1 MSNERSF
8 VLTGAEEGGASA
20 ITPSDPGARSGI
32 LAGAS
37 FVAGVAAAVALS
49 DAPYPRPGSEPADV
63 QRYFRDNPRAARIS
77 VVGQLVSAASL
88 ARFTAS
94 VARLA
99 SRSGQGSRQLQAAAL
114 AGGGLAASSLA
125 TSALLGAALTG
136 RRGEEESS
144 AAALHRWGFAA
155 GGPVHGA
162 GFGLLVGSL
171 GLAGLRT
178 GDLPR
183 SLALACL
190 ASAAA
195 GLLTPLYFVAKPA
208 AWFVPAGRFSGLL
221 VSGIAGATLGRRGRG
236 R

>member
-1 MSNERSF
+1 MPSKRSA
-8 VLTGAEEGGASA
+8 VGTGGARDSIGA
-20 ITPSDPGARSGI
+20 VPPDPGARSGI

-37 FVAGVAAAVALS
+37 FVAGVAAALS
-49 DAPYPRPGSEPADV
+49 LADAPYPRPGSEPADV
-63 QRYFRDNPRAARIS
+63 LRYFRENPGAARIS
-77 VVGQLVSAASL
+77 VVGQLISAASL

-99 SRSGQGSRQLQAAAL
+99 SRSGRGSGMLRKTAVAGGVLAAA
-114 AGGGLAASSLA
+114 SLA
-125 TSALLGAALTG
+125 TSATISAMLTG
-136 RRGEEESS
+136 RQGEQASD

-178 GDLPR
+178 GELPR
-183 SLALACL
+183 PLAIAGL

-195 GLLTPLYFVAKPA
+195 GLLSPLYFVAKPT
-208 AWFVPAGRFSGLL
+208 AWFIPAGRFSGLL
-221 VSGIAGATLGRRGRG
+221 VSGIAGARLGGRP